1 MKKRKGLTLIELLIV
16 ISVLSILLA
25 MLLPNFNDARKQ
37 ARDRRRKADV
47 RAIQQALELY
57 RSNQTPQSY
66 PTGSLPAA
74 GTAWADG
81 GVTYMKKV
89 PKDPLYDVNQE
100 QYHYRYTQVSSDTYF
115 LGGCLENIADN
126 DIAPSPAAG
135 WGTCESTD
143 VTPTPLFFYTTEP

>member
-1 MKKRKGLTLIELLIV
+1 MKKRSGLTLIELLIV

-25 MLLPNFNDARKQ
+25 MLLPNFNDVRKQ

-66 PTGSLPAA
+66 PTGSLPNS
-74 GTAWADG
+74 GSIWTEG
-81 GVTYMKKV
+81 GVVYMKKM
-89 PKDPLYDVNQE
+89 PEDPLYDINNA
-100 QYHYRYTQVSSDTYF
+100 QYYYRYTQVASDTYF
-115 LGGCLENIADN
+115 LGACLENIADN

-135 WGTCESTD
+135 WGTCESSD
-143 VTPTPLFFYTTEP
+143 GNATPLFYYMTEP